1 MKKHELVRLAAVLVS
16 VLAAPAATIRLASVT
31 PAAASEAAVDPHP
44 FEWQFPAATKAW
56 CDSLPYPYCD
66 SPAPGTP
73 GVGRM
78 ELTYPMDHRPI
89 FGR

>member
-1 MKKHELVRLAAVLVS
+1 MKKHDLVRVATVLAS
-16 VLAAPAATIRLASVT
+16 VLAVPAVTVRVASVT
-31 PAAASEAAVDPHP
+31 PAAARETVTDPHR
-44 FEWQFPAATKAW
+44 FEWQFPGATKQW

-78 ELTYPMDHRPI
+78 ELTYPMQHHPI
-89 FGR
+89 FSW